1 MYQYKIK
8 QIVKVIDGDTVDVD
22 IDLGFNLTIRQ
33 RVRLKGINAPESRT
47 TDKKE
52 KKLGLESKE
61 WLESNLSESND
72 WFIKTYKDDKYGR
85 ILGVLYREDYFC
97 TLNQKM
103 IVEGKATPY
112 MV

>member
-1 MYQYKIK
+1 MPPNQEL
-8 QIVKVIDGDTVDVD
+8 VM
-22 IDLGFNLTIRQ
+22 
-33 RVRLKGINAPESRT
+33 
-47 TDKKE
+47 KKK

-61 WLESNLSESND
+61 WLELNLSESND

-103 IVEGKATPY
+103 IAEGKATPY

>member
-47 TDKKE
+47 TNEKE
-52 KKLGLESKE
+52 KKLGLESKVVRVKSIRIQR
-61 WLESNLSESND
+61 LVYKNL
-72 WFIKTYKDDKYGR
+72 
-85 ILGVLYREDYFC
+85 
-97 TLNQKM
+97 
-103 IVEGKATPY
+103 
-112 MV
+112 